1 MTYQVYADSFKL
13 YDSRLDKYPIFDA
26 RLELELN
33 KTGGF
38 TFEIY
43 PGHPNFD
50 KMVKMKSIVTVW
62 RDGSLLFRGR
72 ILNEEEGLY
81 NQKQVTCE
89 GELAFLLDSIIRPY
103 GSEAEPWR
111 GTPEEYL
118 RKLIEE
124 HNLQV
129 DAWKQFKVGTVTV
142 TDGDTSNTANEIQRY
157 DGEYKTP
164 WDLINEKLINPL
176 GGYLWVRH
184 EQDGNYI
191 DYLEDFNVL
200 SNQEI
205 ELGKNLLDLKTT
217 IKGEEVM
224 SAIIPL
230 GKKPD
235 GSESRITIAGVN
247 NGVDYL
253 YNQEAVDSYGWI
265 YKTVIWDDVEDP
277 ENLKRKAEAY
287 LADASKFPASIEL
300 TAADLAGIKNVN
312 PFNLGRYIIVKS
324 KAHNLSTYESDLKF
338 LIKKLSIYL
347 LQPANNTLTVGT
359 TFKTLTE
366 NASGSAAS
374 QAQIT
379 ERVDKVEQQIH
390 IGGVTQDDLRAQV
403 LELEEHTAS
412 SINQS
417 STEILTQVAREYYLK
432 EDADALVESVN
443 SQFTQ
448 TNEEFEFRFNEFS
461 RNANDVQQGNDA
473 QFTEISKYI
482 RFIDGNI
489 ILGEDGNEL
498 TLKIEND
505 RITFLEAG
513 AEVAYFSNRKLY
525 VTDGEYLQ
533 SLKIGS
539 YSFIPRTNGNLSF
552 KKVT

>member
-1 MTYQVYADSFKL
+1 MYQVYADNFKL

-26 RLELELN
+26 RLDLELN
-33 KTGGF
+33 KTGAF

-43 PGHPNFD
+43 PDHPNFD
-50 KMVKMKSIVTVW
+50 KLVRMKSIVTVW
-62 RDGSLLFRGR
+62 QDGELIFRGR
-72 ILNEEEGLY
+72 ALNEEEGFY

-103 GSEAEPWR
+103 GSETAPWT
-111 GTPEEYL
+111 GTPEQYMT
-118 RKLIEE
+118 KLIEE
-124 HNLQV
+124 HNSQV
-129 DAWKQFKVGTVTV
+129 DEWKQFKVGTVTV
-142 TDGDTSNTANEIQRY
+142 TDGDTSNTANQIQRS
-157 DGEYKTP
+157 DSEYKTT
-164 WDLINEKLINPL
+164 WDLINEKLINSL

-217 IKGEEVM
+217 VKGEEVM

-235 GSESRITIAGVN
+235 GSEGRITIAEAN

-253 YNQEAVDSYGWI
+253 YNQDAVDAYGWI
-265 YKTVIWDDVEDP
+265 FKTVIWDDVTDP
-277 ENLKRKAEAY
+277 KTLKTKAQAY
-287 LADASKFPASIEL
+287 LANAVKFPASIEL

-312 PFNLGRYIIVKS
+312 PFRLGRYIVVKS
-324 KAHNLSTYESDLKF
+324 KVHRLSTFESDLEF

-366 NASGSAAS
+366 STTGSVAT
-374 QAQIT
+374 QAQIA

-390 IGGVTQDDLRAQV
+390 IGGVTQT
-403 LELEEHTAS
+403 ELQAKIIEVEERAS
-412 SINQS
+412 SRINQS

-432 EDADALVESVN
+432 EDANALVESIN
-443 SQFTQ
+443 TQFTQ
-448 TNEEFEFRFNEFS
+448 NNEEFEFRFNEFS
-461 RNANDVQQGNDA
+461 KNANDVQQGNDA
-473 QFTEISKYI
+473 QFSEISKYI

-505 RITFLEAG
+505 RIAFLEAG

-533 SLKIGS
+533 SLKIGN